1 MAEEQKQAEDP
12 FFEYVEDG
20 NDNFAHLLGGGDE
33 PPKEMPKMNFAKSQP
48 PKEGEE
54 RSSLQY
60 QYSNLYEGESNA
72 FDDIFERVED
82 SKNEE
87 SVNEAKLELQKTLD
101 EAEPL
106 ISRLSESTRPKANSD
121 AKAAG

>member
-1 MAEEQKQAEDP
+1 M
-12 FFEYVEDG
+12 
-20 NDNFAHLLGGGDE
+20 LGGGDE